1 MSHNEREDSLIII
14 TESELRDINIIFLEH
29 SKLLKQNEVLNSQ
42 ILKLEDV
49 IVGYNQI
56 DSLRIKEQNILNNII
71 EQQTKDNKKLNKK
84 LKRRKT
90 VSNIFIILSAILS
103 TFIIVDA
110 L

>member
-1 MSHNEREDSLIII
+1 MSHNEREDSLITI

-29 SKLLKQNEVLNSQ
+29 SKLLKQNDVLNSQ

>member
-1 MSHNEREDSLIII
+1 MSHNEKEDSLITI

-56 DSLRIKEQNILNNII
+56 DSLRIKEQNILNGII
-71 EQQTKDNKKLNKK
+71 EQQAKDNKKLNKK

>member
-1 MSHNEREDSLIII
+1 MSHNEKEDSLIII

-56 DSLRIKEQNILNNII
+56 DSLRIKEQNILNGII
-71 EQQTKDNKKLNKK
+71 EQQAKDNKKLNKK